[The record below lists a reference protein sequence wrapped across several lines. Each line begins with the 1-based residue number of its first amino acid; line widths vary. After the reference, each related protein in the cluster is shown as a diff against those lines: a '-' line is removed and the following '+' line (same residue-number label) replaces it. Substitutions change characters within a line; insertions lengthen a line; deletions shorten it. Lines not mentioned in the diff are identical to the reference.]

1 MKMNKGFEFWTPDE
15 AAECL
20 SVGDALYRR
29 LWELLDKIDEKDRM
43 PLGGDGTNR
52 TVEYPPE
59 PGSYPKGT
67 VGAIWHKLTE
77 EEQAELNAA
86 LEKASKRSQLVKEL
100 HCCGITVRLNEDGMG
115 GNVTSTLHEQP
126 NPEVEGGSEADTNYD
141 RYEAAVDALES
152 VVLAHA
158 CAGIDIQAPA
168 YVEGVETA
176 IAAIAR
182 EFA

>member
-15 AAECL
+15 A
-20 SVGDALYRR
+20 R
-29 LWELLDKIDEKDRM
+29 L
-43 PLGGDGTNR
+43 G
-52 TVEYPPE
+52 
-59 PGSYPKGT
+59 KG
-67 VGAIWHKLTE
+67 
-77 EEQAELNAA
+77 QQ
-86 LEKASKRSQLVKEL
+86 RSQLMKKL
-100 HCCGITVRLNEDGMG
+100 HCCGITVSLEDAPPIGTG
-115 GNVTSTLHEQP
+115 GGSVTSTLHEEQ
-126 NPEVEGGSEADTNYD
+126 NPEVEGGSEEDTNHD

-176 IAAIAR
+176 IAAIAH